1 MEVAVLVVCVLMA
14 GLGAIIGACL
24 TTMNLRKAFVFS
36 IYNATEY
43 VVDVRIDYNN
53 KQVLVLD
60 VAKTPVKPRAKRT
73 K

>member
-1 MEVAVLVVCVLMA
+1 MEVAVIVVLILMS

-36 IYNATEY
+36 IYNATDY
-43 VVDVRIDYNN
+43 VVDVRIDYNT

-60 VAKTPVKPRAKRT
+60 VAKQPAKSRAKRT